1 MHHTV
6 KIGSGFGIVRDHD
19 DRLAQ
24 VLVELP
30 QHLQHHF
37 RVFRIQISGRLVGQ
51 KDFWFIDNRARNG
64 HTLLLATGKFRRFV
78 LEASRE
84 AQKVCGNLETV
95 GVKPIAVNE
104 LRDRDIAF
112 GGERWQEIKTLEDKP
127 NLAVPHQGAR
137 EGMLF
142 LFIRHTSASLTV
154 QENADPDVRTDLV
167 TALRRL
173 APSDAPWVHDV
184 EGPDDMPAHVKTMLT
199 GVSLHVPVI
208 AGALALGTW
217 QGIFVAEHRA
227 RPHRREVLMRFIG
240 SRA

>member
-1 MHHTV
+1 MTRLSAVTATV
-6 KIGSGFGIVRDHD
+6 ADAIATATLTVETEGEG
-19 DRLAQ
+19 
-24 VLVELP
+24 LVEIT
-30 QHLQHHF
+30 
-37 RVFRIQISGRLVGQ
+37 R
-51 KDFWFIDNRARNG
+51 DA
-64 HTLLLATGKFRRFV
+64 ARFV
-78 LEASRE
+78 AD
-84 AQKVCGNLETV
+84 A
-95 GVKPIAVNE
+95 
-104 LRDRDIAF
+104 
-112 GGERWQEIKTLEDKP
+112 
-127 NLAVPHQGAR
+127 GAR

-199 GVSLHVPVI
+199 GVSLHVPVT

-217 QGIFVAEHRA
+217 QGIYLAEHRA